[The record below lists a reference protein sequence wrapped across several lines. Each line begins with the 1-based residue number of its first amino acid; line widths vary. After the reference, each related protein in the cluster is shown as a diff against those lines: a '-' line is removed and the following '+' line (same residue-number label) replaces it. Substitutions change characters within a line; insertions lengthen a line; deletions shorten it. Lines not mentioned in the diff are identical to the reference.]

1 MEYLLLVAALVL
13 GLVLIP
19 FGPPGLWLMVGAALL
34 YSYAR
39 PHQLGMATLIG
50 ITLLA
55 LAAEALEWV
64 LSGRYTRKYGG
75 SRRAAWGAIVGGLI
89 GAIVGVPVPLV
100 GSVIGAFVGSFA
112 GALAAELTRGVQMG
126 AATRVATGALIGR
139 AVAAAMKVGVGLAL
153 IVWVVAAVLWNSR
166 SAGMP

>member
-1 MEYLLLVAALVL
+1 MMELLLLVAALIV

-19 FGPPGLWLMVGAALL
+19 FGLPGLWLMVGAALL

-39 PHQLGMATLIG
+39 PQQLGMATLIG
-50 ITLLA
+50 ITVLA
-55 LAAEALEWV
+55 VAAEALEWV

-89 GAIVGVPVPLV
+89 GAMVGVPIPVI
-100 GSVIGAFVGSFA
+100 GSVIGAFVGAFA
-112 GALAAELTRGVQMG
+112 GALVAELTRGAEVR
-126 AATRVATGALIGR
+126 AATRVATGALVGR

-153 IVWVVAAVLWNSR
+153 TVWVVAAVAWNSR
-166 SAGMP
+166 SGGP